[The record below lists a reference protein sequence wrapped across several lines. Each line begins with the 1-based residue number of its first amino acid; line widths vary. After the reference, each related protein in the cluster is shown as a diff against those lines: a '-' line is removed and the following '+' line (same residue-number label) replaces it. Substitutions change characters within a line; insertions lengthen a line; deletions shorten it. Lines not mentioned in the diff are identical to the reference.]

1 MVIELAGH
9 TDNIG
14 SAGANMDLSRQ
25 RVNAVKEYLVT
36 RGVEAARMK
45 TVAHGATKPLV
56 KNNSDD
62 ARRRNRRVEFRIV
75 AI

>member
-1 MVIELAGH
+1 
-9 TDNIG
+9 
-14 SAGANMDLSRQ
+14 
-25 RVNAVKEYLVT
+25 
-36 RGVEAARMK
+36 MK